1 VFERSSSRRGRND
14 NGVVEDAIVCVE
26 AFEDSEKVGDGGRVS
41 GRLKER
47 EKAEEEAEEGWWG
60 SLEVD

>member
-1 VFERSSSRRGRND
+1 
-14 NGVVEDAIVCVE
+14 VEV
-26 AFEDSEKVGDGGRVS
+26 FEDSEKVGDGGRVS

-47 EKAEEEAEEGWWG
+47 EKAEEAAEEGWWG